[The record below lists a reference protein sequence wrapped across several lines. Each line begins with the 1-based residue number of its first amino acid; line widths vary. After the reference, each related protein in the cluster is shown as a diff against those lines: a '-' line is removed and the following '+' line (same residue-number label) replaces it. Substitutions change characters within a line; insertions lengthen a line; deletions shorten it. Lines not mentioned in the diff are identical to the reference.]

1 MVFTVDWFTGYIPAW
16 KSVFGATKVPEN
28 VLEIG
33 SFEGRST
40 CWLLENTQAHV
51 TCVDTWDGSDEHGDE
66 LKNGL
71 FDRFQDSIKDYKDRV
86 TICRGFSG
94 EVLRTF
100 TCEPTF
106 DFIYID
112 TTHQYDQTV
121 LELELAY
128 KKIKNNGIVAGHDY
142 HPQMFGEVV
151 NAVHF
156 FSDKY
161 KLPFTLTTDDVLN
174 TYIFL
179 IQKP

>member
-1 MVFTVDWFTGYIPAW
+1 MEKASFLLSPKDLSTGITY
-16 KSVFGATKVPEN
+16 S
-28 VLEIG
+28 L
-33 SFEGRST
+33 
-40 CWLLENTQAHV
+40 
-51 TCVDTWDGSDEHGDE
+51 
-66 LKNGL
+66 
-71 FDRFQDSIKDYKDRV
+71 QDSVPMNFCLSSR
-86 TICRGFSG
+86 TIF
-94 EVLRTF
+94 
-100 TCEPTF
+100 F

-151 NAVHF
+151 NAVQF

>member
-1 MVFTVDWFTGYIPAW
+1 MKNREDITNLLNPRSIGCELGVFKGDFSKVLLDSGKFDQLYLVDPFSGQIQ
-16 KSVFGATKVPEN
+16 S
-28 VLEIG
+28 
-33 SFEGRST
+33 
-40 CWLLENTQAHV
+40 
-51 TCVDTWDGSDEHGDE
+51 GD
-66 LKNGL
+66 KNGNNVESLDGEGL
-71 FDRFQDSIKDYKDRV
+71 FSYVSKRFECNSNVFVTRQRSHEFLSIFKDD
-86 TICRGFSG
+86 F
-94 EVLRTF
+94 
-100 TCEPTF
+100 F

-112 TTHQYDQTV
+112 TTHQYDQTI

-151 NAVHF
+151 NAVQY